1 MPKTA
6 AVLVIG
12 DEILSGR
19 TQDTNSNTIARFLA
33 AMGIDLKE
41 VRVVGD
47 VEAEIVAALNAL
59 RGRYDF
65 VFTTGGIGPTHDDI
79 TADSVAKALGLGIG
93 YHPEAYAMLEAR
105 YPPGEFTEARKRMAR
120 TPHGASLVVNA
131 VSAAPGFHIG
141 NVYVLAGVPKVM
153 AAMLETIAH
162 DLPRGRAMISV
173 TVEADMPEGK
183 IAAGLAGLQ
192 KDHPE
197 VAIGSYPYYR
207 EGAANPFGAQLV
219 IRGRDAEAVERVVA
233 ALERMLKELGAA
245 PQRVN

>member
-1 MPKTA
+1 MT
-6 AVLVIG
+6 
-12 DEILSGR
+12 
-19 TQDTNSNTIARFLA
+19 
-33 AMGIDLKE
+33 
-41 VRVVGD
+41 
-47 VEAEIVAALNAL
+47 
-59 RGRYDF
+59 
-65 VFTTGGIGPTHDDI
+65 
-79 TADSVAKALGLGIG
+79 
-93 YHPEAYAMLEAR
+93 
-105 YPPGEFTEARKRMAR
+105 
-120 TPHGASLVVNA
+120 
-131 VSAAPGFHIG
+131 
-141 NVYVLAGVPKVM
+141 
-153 AAMLETIAH
+153 
-162 DLPRGRAMISV
+162 SV